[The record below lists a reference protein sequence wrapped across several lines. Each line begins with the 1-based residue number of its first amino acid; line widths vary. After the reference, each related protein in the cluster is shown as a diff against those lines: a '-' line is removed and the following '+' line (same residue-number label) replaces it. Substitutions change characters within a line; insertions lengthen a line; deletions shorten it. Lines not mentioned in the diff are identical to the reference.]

1 MFYVFLKTHSTV
13 VVDQENFPSIKTWNF
28 YCYCIPMR
36 NYFFRPDEWPRKF
49 WLVHKSRSNPF
60 FISVDNWT
68 KPWNLACRLFVIVPS
83 EFFNNDIIYDHLLTF
98 MHRLWHLCC
107 CLSKKKTHSGWCA
120 QLWRILC
127 LRHIIPILWL
137 VFRSDRGMLILGSV
151 VSFLFLLFFFIAI
164 YTLKSINLNSHHDIT
179 TGLF

>member
-1 MFYVFLKTHSTV
+1 MCFMFFKNPLNCCCGSGKFSQYQDMKFLLLLYTNEELFFSTWWVTKKVLVGAQVKVESFFYFSWQLDKTMEFGLQT
-13 VVDQENFPSIKTWNF
+13 F
-28 YCYCIPMR
+28 C
-36 NYFFRPDEWPRKF
+36 
-49 WLVHKSRSNPF
+49 
-60 FISVDNWT
+60 
-68 KPWNLACRLFVIVPS
+68 IVPS
-83 EFFNNDIIYDHLLTF
+83 EFFNNDIIYDYLLTF
-98 MHRLWHLCC
+98 MHRLWHPCC
-107 CLSKKKTHSGWCA
+107 FLSKKKTHSGWCA